1 MTTIYLR
8 SAKGSPLS
16 NTEVDTNFSNLNT
29 DKVEVS
35 DAVSENVVNK
45 IVKRDSAGN
54 FSAGTIT
61 ATLNGSA
68 TTSNLATN
76 IIGGAAGSIPYQT
89 SANTTTMLSAGA
101 TGRFLR
107 SNGPN
112 TVPSWEIGGLNS
124 NNTVADIL
132 EYPLMTTTV
141 NALVTQFD
149 ISTTKLAFNPARGSL
164 IVDNVQLGGASYS
177 TDHKL
182 SVAGSASISGSV
194 TAGGGFVGNASTV
207 TNGVY
212 TNTNQTISGN
222 KTFSGTTTFSGTID
236 GIALVNKMFPVGS
249 VYITATN
256 TNPGTFL
263 GGTWTQ
269 IGQGRTLIG
278 VGTLGD
284 DTYAAGNTGG
294 AARVT
299 LGINELPSHNHGG
312 TTGNESANHT
322 HSGSTSSAGSH
333 AHYITNNATV
343 WGGGANGNQGYIS
356 NNSDNTIKKSSLSDN
371 RRNESTD
378 AGAHIHTFTT
388 DINSGSH
395 THSISAQGGG
405 LAHENRMPYLAVYF
419 WQRTA

>member
-61 ATLNGSA
+61 AILNGSA

-112 TVPSWEIGGLNS
+112 TAPSWEIGGLNS

-164 IVDNVQLGGASYS
+164 IVDNVQLGGAVYS
-177 TDHKL
+177 DEYKL
-182 SVAGSASISGSV
+182 GVAGSVSVSGSV
-194 TAGGGFVGNASTV
+194 TASGFVGNASTV

-299 LGINELPSHNHGG
+299 LGINEIPSHNHGG
-312 TTGNESANHT
+312 ATGPISADHVHSGTTVAAGSHTHTTPLSDGGYFRYSGGGGLAGINVPLGADGTTSSDGAHTHTFTTGGVSSNHT
-322 HSGSTSSAGSH
+322 HS
-333 AHYITNNATV
+333 V
-343 WGGGANGNQGYIS
+343 
-356 NNSDNTIKKSSLSDN
+356 SL
-371 RRNESTD
+371 
-378 AGAHIHTFTT
+378 
-388 DINSGSH
+388 
-395 THSISAQGGG
+395 QGGG

>member
-8 SAKGSPLS
+8 STKGSPLS

-35 DAVSENVVNK
+35 DAVSENGVNK

-68 TTSNLATN
+68 TTSNLTTN

-101 TGRFLR
+101 AGCFLR

-112 TVPSWEIGGLNS
+112 TAPSWEIGGLNS

-182 SVAGSASISGSV
+182 SVAGSVSISGSV
-194 TAGGGFVGNASTV
+194 TADGFVGNASTV

-236 GIALVNKMFPVGS
+236 GIALVNKMFPVGAI
-249 VYITATN
+249 YITVGN

-269 IGQGRTLIG
+269 IAQGRTLIG
-278 VGTLGD
+278 VGTLGG
-284 DTYAAGNTGG
+284 DTYAAGDTGG
-294 AARVT
+294 SSRVA
-299 LGINELPSHNHGG
+299 LIISEIPSHNHGG
-312 TTGNESANHT
+312 ATGGQSTNHT
-322 HSGSTSSAGSH
+322 HVGTTASDGTHTHSTPLSDGGFFAYSGGGGISGTNRPLGNDGTTSSAG
-333 AHYITNNATV
+333 AHT
-343 WGGGANGNQGYIS
+343 
-356 NNSDNTIKKSSLSDN
+356 
-371 RRNESTD
+371 
-378 AGAHIHTFTT
+378 HTFTT
-388 DINSGSH
+388 AGASVDH
-395 THSISAQGGG
+395 THSIVSQGGG
-405 LAHENRMPYLAVYF
+405 AAHENRMPYLAVYF

>member
-8 SAKGSPLS
+8 STKGSPLS
-16 NTEVDTNFSNLNT
+16 NAEVDANFSNLNT
-29 DKVEVS
+29 DKVEVA

-68 TTSNLATN
+68 TRSNLATN

-89 SANTTTMLSAGA
+89 GANTTTMLSAGEA
-101 TGRFLR
+101 GRFLR

-112 TVPSWEIGGLNS
+112 TAPSWEIGGLNS
-124 NNTVADIL
+124 NNTTADVL

-182 SVAGSASISGSV
+182 SIAGSISVSGSV
-194 TAGGGFVGNASTV
+194 TASGGFVGNASTV

-236 GIALVNKMFPVGS
+236 GIALVNRMFPVGS
-249 VYITATN
+249 IYITATN

-263 GGTWTQ
+263 GGTWVQ
-269 IGQGRTLIG
+269 IAQGRTLIG
-278 VGTLGD
+278 VGTLGT
-284 DTYAAGNTGG
+284 DTYGVGATGG

-299 LGINELPSHNHGG
+299 LSVTEMPSHNHGG
-312 TTGNESANHT
+312 ATGGQSSDHT
-322 HSGSTSSAGSH
+322 HTGYTSESGLHTHTTPLSDGGHFLYSGGGGITGTNRPLGTDGTTSSAG
-333 AHYITNNATV
+333 N
-343 WGGGANGNQGYIS
+343 
-356 NNSDNTIKKSSLSDN
+356 
-371 RRNESTD
+371 
-378 AGAHIHTFTT
+378 
-388 DINSGSH
+388 H
-395 THSISAQGGG
+395 THTIQTYGTSNGHHHGISGDGGG

>member
-8 SAKGSPLS
+8 STKGSPLT
-16 NTEVDTNFSNLNT
+16 NAEVDANFSNLNT
-29 DKVEVS
+29 DKIEVA
-35 DAVSENVVNK
+35 DAVAENTANK
-45 IVKRDSAGN
+45 VVKRDVNGN
-54 FSAGTIT
+54 FSAGIIT

-112 TVPSWEIGGLNS
+112 TAPSWEIGGLNS

-177 TDHKL
+177 IDHKL
-182 SVAGSASISGSV
+182 SVAGSVSISGSV
-194 TAGGGFVGNASTV
+194 TAAGFVGNASTV

-269 IGQGRTLIG
+269 IAQGRTLIG

-312 TTGNESANHT
+312 SSGFESANHT
-322 HSGSTSSAGSH
+322 HSGT
-333 AHYITNNATV
+333 TN
-343 WGGGANGNQGYIS
+343 G
-356 NNSDNTIKKSSLSDN
+356 
-371 RRNESTD
+371 
-378 AGAHIHTFTT
+378 AGAHTHDVLLYQNAGGGVSAATAVLEHVGAAGSDQLARTLSNRALSNGDHTHAFITGS
-388 DINSGSH
+388 NSANH

-405 LAHENRMPYLAVYF
+405 GAHENRMPYLAVYF

>member
-8 SAKGSPLS
+8 STKGSPLS
-16 NTEVDTNFSNLNT
+16 NAEVDANFSNLNI

-61 ATLNGSA
+61 AILNGSA

-76 IIGGAAGSIPYQT
+76 IVGGAAGSIPYQT
-89 SANTTTMLSAGA
+89 GANTTTMLSAGA

-112 TVPSWEIGGLNS
+112 TAPSWEIGGLNS
-124 NNTVADIL
+124 NNTVADVL

-182 SVAGSASISGSV
+182 SVAGSVSVSGSV
-194 TAGGGFVGNASTV
+194 TASGFIGNASTV

-249 VYITATN
+249 IYITAGN

-269 IGQGRTLIG
+269 IAQGRTLIG
-278 VGTLGD
+278 VGTLGS
-284 DTYAAGNTGG
+284 DTYAAGDTGG

-299 LGINELPSHNHGG
+299 LGINEIPSHNHGG
-312 TTGNESANHT
+312 GTGTESADHT
-322 HSGSTSSAGSH
+322 HSGTTTSSGTHSH
-333 AHYITNNATV
+333 YVTNSATV
-343 WGGGANGNQGYIS
+343 WGGGANGNQAYIS

-378 AGAHIHTFTT
+378 AGAHTHTFTT
-388 DINSGSH
+388 GGISANH
-395 THSISAQGGG
+395 THAITAQGDGA
-405 LAHENRMPYLAVYF
+405 AHENRMPYLAVYF

>member
-8 SAKGSPLS
+8 STKGSPLS

-54 FSAGTIT
+54 FSAGIIT

-101 TGRFLR
+101 TGCFLR

-112 TVPSWEIGGLNS
+112 TAPSWEIGGLNS

-177 TDHKL
+177 SEYKL
-182 SVAGSASISGSV
+182 GVAGSVSISGSV
-194 TAGGGFVGNASTV
+194 TASGFIGNASTV

-236 GIALVNKMFPVGS
+236 GIALVNRMFPVGS

-263 GGTWTQ
+263 GGTWSQ

-278 VGTLGD
+278 VGTLDD
-284 DTYAAGNTGG
+284 DTYAAGNIGG
-294 AARVT
+294 SARVT

-312 TTGNESANHT
+312 ATGNQSDNHT
-322 HSGSTSSAGSH
+322 HTGYTSESGWH
-333 AHYITNNATV
+333 AHSGTV
-343 WGGGANGNQGYIS
+343 AGAYGGSYFGSGGFEEGQGAPDWQAVGIGGAGNHTHTVQTYGV
-356 NNSDNTIKKSSLSDN
+356 
-371 RRNESTD
+371 ST
-378 AGAHIHTFTT
+378 
-388 DINSGSH
+388 NH
-395 THSISAQGGG
+395 THSISAQGSG

>member
-8 SAKGSPLS
+8 STKGSPLS
-16 NTEVDTNFSNLNT
+16 NTEVDANFSNLNT
-29 DKVEVS
+29 DKVEAS

-54 FSAGTIT
+54 FSAGIIT

-76 IIGGAAGSIPYQT
+76 IIGGDTGSIPYQMGT
-89 SANTTTMLSAGA
+89 NTTTMLSAGT

-112 TVPSWEIGGLNS
+112 TAPSWEIGGLNS

-194 TAGGGFVGNASTV
+194 TASGFIGNASTV

-222 KTFSGTTTFSGTID
+222 KTFSGTTSFTGTID
-236 GIALVNKMFPVGS
+236 GIALVNRMFPVGAI
-249 VYITATN
+249 YITAEN
-256 TNPGTFL
+256 INPGTFL
-263 GGTWTQ
+263 GGTWAQ
-269 IGQGRTLIG
+269 IAQGRTLIG

-294 AARVT
+294 SARVT
-299 LGINELPSHNHGG
+299 LGINDLPSHNHGG
-312 TTGNESANHT
+312 ATGTQSANHT
-322 HSGSTSSAGSH
+322 HSGTTASSGEH
-333 AHYITNNATV
+333 AHYITNTATV
-343 WGGGANGNQGYIS
+343 WGGGANGSQGYLS
-356 NNSDNTIKKSSLSDN
+356 NDSNNTIKKSSLSDN

-378 AGAHIHTFTT
+378 AGAHTHTFTT
-388 DINSGSH
+388 GSNSANH

>member
-16 NTEVDTNFSNLNT
+16 NAEVDANFSNLNT
-29 DKVEVS
+29 DKIEVV
-35 DAVSENVVNK
+35 DAVAENTANK
-45 IVKRDSAGN
+45 VVKRDANGN

-89 SANTTTMLSAGA
+89 SANTTTMLSAGD

-112 TVPSWEIGGLNS
+112 TAPSWEIGGLNS
-124 NNTVADIL
+124 NNTVADVL

-177 TDHKL
+177 TDHTL

-249 VYITATN
+249 VYITVTN

-269 IGQGRTLIG
+269 IARGRTLIG

-284 DTYAAGNTGG
+284 DTYEAGNTGG

-312 TTGNESANHT
+312 ATGLQSADHSHFGTTESAGAHTHTINEGSAAPTTGGALT
-322 HSGSTSSAGSH
+322 SGDDYTNVVHRTQTTSSAG
-333 AHYITNNATV
+333 
-343 WGGGANGNQGYIS
+343 G
-356 NNSDNTIKKSSLSDN
+356 
-371 RRNESTD
+371 
-378 AGAHIHTFTT
+378 HTHSFTT
-388 DINSGSH
+388 GGISANH

>member
-8 SAKGSPLS
+8 STKGSPLS

-29 DKVEVS
+29 DKIEVA
-35 DAVSENVVNK
+35 DAVAENTANK
-45 IVKRDSAGN
+45 IVKRDADGN

-112 TVPSWEIGGLNS
+112 TAPSWEIGGLNS
-124 NNTVADIL
+124 NNTVADVL

-177 TDHKL
+177 IDHKL

-194 TAGGGFVGNASTV
+194 TAAGGFVGNASTV

-269 IGQGRTLIG
+269 IAQGRTLIG

-299 LGINELPSHNHGG
+299 LGINEIPSHNHGG
-312 TTGNESANHT
+312 ATGNVSNDHT
-322 HSGSTSSAGSH
+322 HSGTTASAGAHTHTINEGTLGGGGSGALTSGDDYTNEVYRTQTTSSAGGHEHS
-333 AHYITNNATV
+333 
-343 WGGGANGNQGYIS
+343 
-356 NNSDNTIKKSSLSDN
+356 
-371 RRNESTD
+371 
-378 AGAHIHTFTT
+378 FTT
-388 DINSGSH
+388 GGISANH

>member
-1 MTTIYLR
+1 
-8 SAKGSPLS
+8 
-16 NTEVDTNFSNLNT
+16 
-29 DKVEVS
+29 
-35 DAVSENVVNK
+35 
-45 IVKRDSAGN
+45 
-54 FSAGTIT
+54 
-61 ATLNGSA
+61 
-68 TTSNLATN
+68 
-76 IIGGAAGSIPYQT
+76 
-89 SANTTTMLSAGA
+89 MLSAGA
-101 TGRFLR
+101 TGCFLR

-112 TVPSWEIGGLNS
+112 TAPSWEIGGLNS

-182 SVAGSASISGSV
+182 SVAGSVSISGSV
-194 TAGGGFVGNASTV
+194 TAAGFVGNASTV

-236 GIALVNKMFPVGS
+236 GIALVNRMFPVGS

-322 HSGSTSSAGSH
+322 HSGTTASAGAHTHTINEGSAAPTTGGALTSGDDYTNVVHHTQTTSSAGGHEHS
-333 AHYITNNATV
+333 
-343 WGGGANGNQGYIS
+343 
-356 NNSDNTIKKSSLSDN
+356 
-371 RRNESTD
+371 
-378 AGAHIHTFTT
+378 FTT
-388 DINSGSH
+388 GGISANH

>member
-8 SAKGSPLS
+8 STKGSPLS

-54 FSAGTIT
+54 FSAGIIT

-101 TGRFLR
+101 TGCFLR

-112 TVPSWEIGGLNS
+112 TAPSWEIGGLNS

-177 TDHKL
+177 SEYKL
-182 SVAGSASISGSV
+182 GVAGSVSISGSV
-194 TAGGGFVGNASTV
+194 TASGFIGNASTV

-236 GIALVNKMFPVGS
+236 GIALVNRMFPVGS

-263 GGTWTQ
+263 GGTWSQ

-278 VGTLGD
+278 VGTLDD
-284 DTYAAGNTGG
+284 DTYAAGNIGG
-294 AARVT
+294 SARVT

-312 TTGNESANHT
+312 VTGLQSVNHSHTGTTSF
-322 HSGSTSSAGSH
+322 
-333 AHYITNNATV
+333 
-343 WGGGANGNQGYIS
+343 
-356 NNSDNTIKKSSLSDN
+356 
-371 RRNESTD
+371 
-378 AGAHIHTFTT
+378 AGAHNHSTPLDDGGYFRYSGGGGSAGISVPLGNDGTT
-388 DINSGSH
+388 SWNGDHSHSFVTGSNSADH
-395 THSISAQGGG
+395 YHHISTQGGG

>member
-8 SAKGSPLS
+8 SAKGSPLT
-16 NTEVDTNFSNLNT
+16 NAEVDANFSNLNT
-29 DKVEVS
+29 DKIEVA
-35 DAVSENVVNK
+35 DAVAENTANK
-45 IVKRDSAGN
+45 VVKRDANGN
-54 FSAGTIT
+54 FSAGIIT

-101 TGRFLR
+101 TGCFLR

-112 TVPSWEIGGLNS
+112 TAPSWEIGGLNS

-164 IVDNVQLGGASYS
+164 IVDNVQLGGAVYS
-177 TDHKL
+177 DEYKL
-182 SVAGSASISGSV
+182 GVAGSVSVSGSV
-194 TAGGGFVGNASTV
+194 TASGFIGNASTV

-222 KTFSGTTTFSGTID
+222 KTFSGTTSFTGTID

-249 VYITATN
+249 IYITAGN

-269 IGQGRTLIG
+269 IAQGRTLIG
-278 VGTLGD
+278 VGTLGG
-284 DTYAAGNTGG
+284 DTYAAGDTGG
-294 AARVT
+294 SSRVT
-299 LGINELPSHNHGG
+299 LSISEIPSHNHGG
-312 TTGNESANHT
+312 ATGGQSTNHT
-322 HSGSTSSAGSH
+322 HSGTTASDGTHTHSTPLSDGGFFPYSGGGGISGTNRPLGADGTTSSAGSH
-333 AHYITNNATV
+333 T
-343 WGGGANGNQGYIS
+343 
-356 NNSDNTIKKSSLSDN
+356 
-371 RRNESTD
+371 
-378 AGAHIHTFTT
+378 HTFTT
-388 DINSGSH
+388 GGVSVDH
-395 THSISAQGGG
+395 THSITAQGGG
-405 LAHENRMPYLAVYF
+405 GAHENRMPYLAVYF

>member
-1 MTTIYLR
+1 M
-8 SAKGSPLS
+8 
-16 NTEVDTNFSNLNT
+16 
-29 DKVEVS
+29 
-35 DAVSENVVNK
+35 
-45 IVKRDSAGN
+45 
-54 FSAGTIT
+54 GT
-61 ATLNGSA
+61 
-68 TTSNLATN
+68 
-76 IIGGAAGSIPYQT
+76 
-89 SANTTTMLSAGA
+89 NTTTMLSAGA

-107 SNGPN
+107 SNGPSAA
-112 TVPSWEIGGLNS
+112 PSWEIGGLNS

-164 IVDNVQLGGASYS
+164 IVDNMQLGGAVYS
-177 TDHKL
+177 DEYKL
-182 SVAGSASISGSV
+182 GVAGSVSVSGSV
-194 TAGGGFVGNASTV
+194 TASGFIGNASTV

-222 KTFSGTTTFSGTID
+222 KTFSGTTSFTGTID
-236 GIALVNKMFPVGS
+236 GIALVNKMFPVGAI
-249 VYITATN
+249 YITAGN

-269 IGQGRTLIG
+269 IAQGRTLIG

-294 AARVT
+294 SARVT

-312 TTGNESANHT
+312 QTGLQSVNHSHTGTTAS
-322 HSGSTSSAGSH
+322 
-333 AHYITNNATV
+333 
-343 WGGGANGNQGYIS
+343 
-356 NNSDNTIKKSSLSDN
+356 
-371 RRNESTD
+371 
-378 AGAHIHTFTT
+378 AGAHNHTTPLNDGGYFRYSGGGGSTGIAVPLSADGTTSWNGDHSHWFTT
-388 DINSGSH
+388 GSNSTDHYHG
-395 THSISAQGGG
+395 ISAQGGG

>member
-8 SAKGSPLS
+8 STKGSPLS
-16 NTEVDTNFSNLNT
+16 NTEVDANFSNLNT

-54 FSAGTIT
+54 FSAGIIT

-101 TGRFLR
+101 TGHFLR

-112 TVPSWEIGGLNS
+112 TAPSWEIGGLNS
-124 NNTVADIL
+124 NDTVADIL

-236 GIALVNKMFPVGS
+236 GIALVNRMFPVGS

-263 GGTWTQ
+263 GGTWAQ
-269 IGQGRTLIG
+269 IAQGRTLIG
-278 VGTLGD
+278 VGTLD
-284 DTYAAGNTGG
+284 SDTYAAGATGG

-299 LGINELPSHNHGG
+299 LTTTEMPSHNHGG
-312 TTGNESANHT
+312 NTGGQSNDHSHTGYTSESGWHT
-322 HSGSTSSAGSH
+322 HSG
-333 AHYITNNATV
+333 AT
-343 WGGGANGNQGYIS
+343 GGAYGGSYFGSGGFEDGQGAPDWHAALMGVAGN
-356 NNSDNTIKKSSLSDN
+356 
-371 RRNESTD
+371 
-378 AGAHIHTFTT
+378 
-388 DINSGSH
+388 H
-395 THSISAQGGG
+395 THTVQTYGISADHHHGISAQGGG

>member
-8 SAKGSPLS
+8 STKGSPLS
-16 NTEVDTNFSNLNT
+16 NTEVDANFSNLNT
-29 DKVEVS
+29 DKIEVA
-35 DAVSENVVNK
+35 DAVAENTANK
-45 IVKRDSAGN
+45 VVKRDVNGN

-101 TGRFLR
+101 TGCFLR

-112 TVPSWEIGGLNS
+112 TAPSWEIGGLNS
-124 NNTVADIL
+124 NDTVADIL

-177 TDHKL
+177 IDHKL
-182 SVAGSASISGSV
+182 SVAGSVSISGSV
-194 TAGGGFVGNASTV
+194 TAAGFVGNASTV

-236 GIALVNKMFPVGS
+236 GIALVNRMFPVGS

-263 GGTWTQ
+263 GGTWSQ

-284 DTYAAGNTGG
+284 DTYAAGNIGG
-294 AARVT
+294 SARVT

-312 TTGNESANHT
+312 SSGFESANHT
-322 HSGSTSSAGSH
+322 HSGT
-333 AHYITNNATV
+333 TN
-343 WGGGANGNQGYIS
+343 G
-356 NNSDNTIKKSSLSDN
+356 
-371 RRNESTD
+371 
-378 AGAHIHTFTT
+378 AGAHTHDVLLYQSAGGAVSAATAVLEQPAAGGNDQLARTLSARALGGGDHTHTFTT
-388 DINSGSH
+388 GGISANH

>member
-16 NTEVDTNFSNLNT
+16 NAEVDANFSNLNT

-112 TVPSWEIGGLNS
+112 TAPSWEIGGLNS

-164 IVDNVQLGGASYS
+164 IVDNMQLGGASYS
-177 TDHKL
+177 IDHKL
-182 SVAGSASISGSV
+182 SVAGSVSISGSV
-194 TAGGGFVGNASTV
+194 TADGFVGNASTV

-299 LGINELPSHNHGG
+299 LGINEIPSHNHGG
-312 TTGNESANHT
+312 ATGTVSNDHT
-322 HSGSTSSAGSH
+322 HSGSTSVAGGHNHTTPLSDGGYFRYSGGGGSAGIHVPVGADGTTSWNGDHSH
-333 AHYITNNATV
+333 
-343 WGGGANGNQGYIS
+343 W
-356 NNSDNTIKKSSLSDN
+356 
-371 RRNESTD
+371 
-378 AGAHIHTFTT
+378 FTT
-388 DINSGSH
+388 GGISANH
-395 THSISAQGGG
+395 THAVASQGGG

>member
-89 SANTTTMLSAGA
+89 GANTTTMLSAGA

-112 TVPSWEIGGLNS
+112 TAPSWEIGGLNS

-164 IVDNVQLGGASYS
+164 IVDNVQLGGAVYS
-177 TDHKL
+177 DEYKL
-182 SVAGSASISGSV
+182 GVAGSVSVSGSV
-194 TAGGGFVGNASTV
+194 TASGFVGNASTV

-249 VYITATN
+249 VYITVTN
-256 TNPGTFL
+256 ANPGSFL
-263 GGTWTQ
+263 GGTWSQ

-299 LGINELPSHNHGG
+299 LGINEIPSHNHGG
-312 TTGNESANHT
+312 ATGNVSNDHT
-322 HSGSTSSAGSH
+322 HSGTTASAGAHTHTINEGSAAPTTGGALTSGDDYTNVVHRTQTTSSAGGHEHS
-333 AHYITNNATV
+333 
-343 WGGGANGNQGYIS
+343 
-356 NNSDNTIKKSSLSDN
+356 
-371 RRNESTD
+371 
-378 AGAHIHTFTT
+378 FTT
-388 DINSGSH
+388 GGISANH

>member
-16 NTEVDTNFSNLNT
+16 NAEVDANFSNLNT
-29 DKVEVS
+29 DKIEVA
-35 DAVSENVVNK
+35 DAVAENTANK
-45 IVKRDSAGN
+45 VVKRDVNGN
-54 FSAGTIT
+54 FSAGIIT

-89 SANTTTMLSAGA
+89 GTNTTTMLSAGA
-101 TGRFLR
+101 AGRFLR
-107 SNGPN
+107 SNGSN
-112 TVPSWEIGGLNS
+112 TAPSWEIGGLNS
-124 NNTVADIL
+124 NNTVADVL

-177 TDHKL
+177 ADHKL
-182 SVAGSASISGSV
+182 NVAGAVSISGSV
-194 TAGGGFVGNASTV
+194 TASGGFVGNASTV

-222 KTFSGTTTFSGTID
+222 KTFSGTTSFTGTID
-236 GIALVNKMFPVGS
+236 GIALVNKIFPVGS

-256 TNPGTFL
+256 ANPGSFL
-263 GGTWTQ
+263 GGTWSQ

-284 DTYAAGNTGG
+284 DTYAVGNTGG
-294 AARVT
+294 SARVT

-312 TTGNESANHT
+312 QTGLQSVNHSHTGTTSFAGAHT
-322 HSGSTSSAGSH
+322 HSTPLNDGGYFSYSGGGGSTGIAVPLSADGTTSSAGSH
-333 AHYITNNATV
+333 T
-343 WGGGANGNQGYIS
+343 
-356 NNSDNTIKKSSLSDN
+356 
-371 RRNESTD
+371 
-378 AGAHIHTFTT
+378 HIFTT
-388 DINSGSH
+388 GSNTTDH
-395 THSISAQGGG
+395 HHGIGTQGGG

>member
-16 NTEVDTNFSNLNT
+16 NAEVDANFSNLNT
-29 DKVEVS
+29 DKIEVA
-35 DAVSENVVNK
+35 DAVAENTANK
-45 IVKRDSAGN
+45 VVKRDANGN

-101 TGRFLR
+101 AGRFLR

-112 TVPSWEIGGLNS
+112 TAPSWEIGGLNS

-177 TDHKL
+177 SEYKL
-182 SVAGSASISGSV
+182 GVAGSVSISGSV
-194 TAGGGFVGNASTV
+194 TASGGFVGNASTV

-236 GIALVNKMFPVGS
+236 GVALVNKMFPVGAI
-249 VYITATN
+249 YITVGN

-269 IGQGRTLIG
+269 IAQGRTLIG
-278 VGTLGD
+278 VGTLGG
-284 DTYAAGNTGG
+284 DTYAAGDTGG
-294 AARVT
+294 SSRVA
-299 LGINELPSHNHGG
+299 LIISEIPSHNHGG
-312 TTGNESANHT
+312 ATGGQSTNHT
-322 HSGSTSSAGSH
+322 HVGTTASDGTHTHSTPLSDGGFFAYSGGGGISGTNRPLGNDGTTSSAG
-333 AHYITNNATV
+333 AHT
-343 WGGGANGNQGYIS
+343 
-356 NNSDNTIKKSSLSDN
+356 
-371 RRNESTD
+371 
-378 AGAHIHTFTT
+378 HTFTT
-388 DINSGSH
+388 AGASVDH
-395 THSISAQGGG
+395 THSIVSQGGG
-405 LAHENRMPYLAVYF
+405 AAHENRMPYLAVYF

>member
-8 SAKGSPLS
+8 STKGSPLS
-16 NTEVDTNFSNLNT
+16 NAEVDTNFSNLNT

-76 IIGGAAGSIPYQT
+76 IIGGAAGSIPYQ
-89 SANTTTMLSAGA
+89 SAANTTVMLSPGA
-101 TGRFLR
+101 SGRYLR

-112 TVPSWEIGGLNS
+112 TAPSWEISGLNS
-124 NNTVADIL
+124 NNTAADVL

-149 ISTTKLAFNPARGSL
+149 ISITKLAFNPSRGSL
-164 IVDNVQLGGASYS
+164 ITDNLQLGGAAYS
-177 TDHKL
+177 SEYKL
-182 SVAGSASISGSV
+182 DVAGSINVSGSV
-194 TAGGGFVGNASTV
+194 TASGFIGNASTV

-212 TNTNQTISGN
+212 TNTNQTISGD
-222 KTFSGTTTFSGTID
+222 KTFSGTTSFTGTID
-236 GIALVNKMFPVGS
+236 GIALVNKMFPVGAI
-249 VYITATN
+249 YITAGN

-263 GGTWTQ
+263 GGTWAQ
-269 IGQGRTLIG
+269 IAQGRTLIG
-278 VGTLGD
+278 VGTLGS
-284 DTYAAGNTGG
+284 DTYAAGDTGG
-294 AARVT
+294 SSRVT
-299 LGINELPSHNHGG
+299 LSISEIPSHNHDGATGG
-312 TTGNESANHT
+312 QSTNHT
-322 HSGSTSSAGSH
+322 HSGTTASAGAHTHSTPLSDGGYFQYSGGGGLSGTNRPLGADGTTSSAG
-333 AHYITNNATV
+333 AHT
-343 WGGGANGNQGYIS
+343 
-356 NNSDNTIKKSSLSDN
+356 
-371 RRNESTD
+371 
-378 AGAHIHTFTT
+378 HTFTT
-388 DINSGSH
+388 DGVSANH

>member
-8 SAKGSPLS
+8 STKGSPLT
-16 NTEVDTNFSNLNT
+16 NAEVDLNFSNLNT
-29 DKVEVS
+29 DKAEVS
-35 DAVSENVVNK
+35 DAVPENVINK
-45 IVKRDSAGN
+45 IVRRDSNGN

-61 ATLNGSA
+61 ASLNGSA
-68 TTSNLATN
+68 SSSLVSNN
-76 IIGGAAGSIPYQT
+76 ISGGSVGSIPYQLAANSTGMLAPGT
-89 SANTTTMLSAGA
+89 SGT
-101 TGRFLR
+101 FLR
-107 SNGPN
+107 SNGPGSA
-112 TVPSWEIGGLNS
+112 PSWVVGGLNS
-124 NNTVADIL
+124 MNVTADIL
-132 EYPLMTTTV
+132 EYPLMSTTV
-141 NALVTQFD
+141 NGLVTQFD
-149 ISTTKLAFNPARGSL
+149 ITTTKLAFNPARGSL
-164 IVDNVQLGGASYS
+164 ITDNLQLGGATYSASYQ
-177 TDHKL
+177 L
-182 SVAGSASISGSV
+182 NVAGSAIVSGSI
-194 TAGGGFVGNASTV
+194 TATGGFVGNASTV

-212 TNTNQTISGN
+212 TNTTQTISGN
-222 KTFSGTTTFSGTID
+222 KTFSGTTTFTGSVD
-236 GIALVNKMFPVGS
+236 GLALVNKLFPVGS
-249 VYITATN
+249 VYITISN

-263 GGTWTQ
+263 GGTWVQ
-269 IGQGRTLIG
+269 IAQGRTLIG

-312 TTGNESANHT
+312 TTGNESTNHT

-356 NNSDNTIKKSSLSDN
+356 NSSNDTIKKSSLSDN

-378 AGAHIHTFTT
+378 AGAHTHTFTT

>member
-8 SAKGSPLS
+8 STKGTPLS
-16 NTEVDTNFSNLNT
+16 NAEVDANFSNLNT

-35 DAVSENVVNK
+35 DIASENVVNK

-76 IIGGAAGSIPYQT
+76 IVGGVAGSIPYQT
-89 SANTTTMLSAGA
+89 GANTTTMLSAGA

-112 TVPSWEIGGLNS
+112 TAPSWEIGGLNS
-124 NNTVADIL
+124 NNTAADVL

-177 TDHKL
+177 TGHKL
-182 SVAGSASISGSV
+182 SVSGAVSISGSV
-194 TAGGGFVGNASTV
+194 TASGGFVGNASTV

-222 KTFSGTTTFSGTID
+222 KTFSGTTSFTGTID

-249 VYITATN
+249 IYITAGN

-263 GGTWTQ
+263 GGTWVQ
-269 IGQGRTLIG
+269 IAAGRTLIG
-278 VGTLGD
+278 VGTLGS
-284 DTYAAGNTGG
+284 DTYAAGATGG
-294 AARVT
+294 VARVT
-299 LGINELPSHNHGG
+299 LTTNEMPAHNHGG
-312 TTGNESANHT
+312 ATGITSTDHTHTGTTNWSGEHEHTYDRFTGNTSGSVANIPIDGNGATRYSDHTNSWGAGGHSHSFTTSNPSQTHT
-322 HSGSTSSAGSH
+322 HP
-333 AHYITNNATV
+333 V
-343 WGGGANGNQGYIS
+343 
-356 NNSDNTIKKSSLSDN
+356 
-371 RRNESTD
+371 
-378 AGAHIHTFTT
+378 
-388 DINSGSH
+388 
-395 THSISAQGGG
+395 SIEGGG

>member
-1 MTTIYLR
+1 MTIIYLR
-8 SAKGSPLS
+8 STKGSPLS
-16 NTEVDTNFSNLNT
+16 NTEVDANFSNLNT
-29 DKVEVS
+29 DKIEVA
-35 DAVSENVVNK
+35 DAVAENTANK
-45 IVKRDSAGN
+45 VVKRDANGN

-101 TGRFLR
+101 TGCFLR

-112 TVPSWEIGGLNS
+112 TAPSWEIGGLNS

-177 TDHKL
+177 IDHKL
-182 SVAGSASISGSV
+182 SVAGSVSISGSV
-194 TAGGGFVGNASTV
+194 TAAGFVGNASTV

-236 GIALVNKMFPVGS
+236 GIALVNRMFPVGS
-249 VYITATN
+249 VYITVTN

-263 GGTWTQ
+263 GGTWAQ
-269 IGQGRTLIG
+269 IAQGRTLIG
-278 VGTLGD
+278 VGTLD
-284 DTYAAGNTGG
+284 SDTYAAGATGG

-299 LGINELPSHNHGG
+299 LTTTEMPSHNHGG
-312 TTGNESANHT
+312 TTGGQSADHFHGGTTASAGEHT
-322 HSGSTSSAGSH
+322 HTVTLASQAYFYGGASSVAVQAAGSTTTSPAGVH
-333 AHYITNNATV
+333 T
-343 WGGGANGNQGYIS
+343 
-356 NNSDNTIKKSSLSDN
+356 
-371 RRNESTD
+371 
-378 AGAHIHTFTT
+378 HTFTT
-388 DINSGSH
+388 GGVSANH
-395 THSISAQGGG
+395 NHSINAQGGG
-405 LAHENRMPYLAVYF
+405 GAHENRMPYLAVYF

>member
-8 SAKGSPLS
+8 STKGSPLS
-16 NTEVDTNFSNLNT
+16 NTEVDTNFRNLNT

-68 TTSNLATN
+68 TTSNLTTN

-101 TGRFLR
+101 AGRFLR

-112 TVPSWEIGGLNS
+112 TAPSWEIGGLNS
-124 NNTVADIL
+124 NNTVADVL

-177 TDHKL
+177 INHKL
-182 SVAGSASISGSV
+182 SVAGSVSISGSV
-194 TAGGGFVGNASTV
+194 TAAGFVGNASTV

-269 IGQGRTLIG
+269 IAQGRTLIG

-322 HSGSTSSAGSH
+322 HSGTTASAGTHAHTTPLSDGGYFQYSGGGGISGTNRPLGADGTTSS
-333 AHYITNNATV
+333 
-343 WGGGANGNQGYIS
+343 
-356 NNSDNTIKKSSLSDN
+356 D
-371 RRNESTD
+371 
-378 AGAHIHTFTT
+378 GAHTHTFTT
-388 DINSGSH
+388 NGVSANH

>member
-16 NTEVDTNFSNLNT
+16 NAEVDANFSNLNT
-29 DKVEVS
+29 DKIEVA
-35 DAVSENVVNK
+35 DAVAENTANK
-45 IVKRDSAGN
+45 VVKRDANGN

-101 TGRFLR
+101 AGRFLR

-112 TVPSWEIGGLNS
+112 TAPSWEIGGLNS

-177 TDHKL
+177 SEYKL
-182 SVAGSASISGSV
+182 GVAGSVSISGSV
-194 TAGGGFVGNASTV
+194 TASGGFVGNASTV

-236 GIALVNKMFPVGS
+236 GIALVNKMFPVGAI
-249 VYITATN
+249 YITVGN

-269 IGQGRTLIG
+269 IAQGRTLIG
-278 VGTLGD
+278 VGTLGG
-284 DTYAAGNTGG
+284 DTYAAGDTGG
-294 AARVT
+294 SSRVA
-299 LGINELPSHNHGG
+299 LIISEIPSHNHGG
-312 TTGNESANHT
+312 ATGGQSTNHT
-322 HSGSTSSAGSH
+322 HVGTTASDGTHTHSTPLSDGGFFAYSGGGGISGTNRPLGNDGTTSSAG
-333 AHYITNNATV
+333 AHT
-343 WGGGANGNQGYIS
+343 
-356 NNSDNTIKKSSLSDN
+356 
-371 RRNESTD
+371 
-378 AGAHIHTFTT
+378 HTFTT
-388 DINSGSH
+388 AGASVDH
-395 THSISAQGGG
+395 THSIVSQGGG
-405 LAHENRMPYLAVYF
+405 AAHENRMPYLAVYF

>member
-8 SAKGSPLS
+8 STKGSPLS
-16 NTEVDTNFSNLNT
+16 NTEVDANFSNLNT

-101 TGRFLR
+101 TGCFLR

-112 TVPSWEIGGLNS
+112 TAPSWEIGGLNS

-177 TDHKL
+177 IDHKL
-182 SVAGSASISGSV
+182 SVAGSVSISGSV
-194 TAGGGFVGNASTV
+194 TAAGFVGNASTV

-236 GIALVNKMFPVGS
+236 GIALVNRMFPVGS

-312 TTGNESANHT
+312 ATGNQSVDHT
-322 HSGSTSSAGSH
+322 HSGTTAS
-333 AHYITNNATV
+333 
-343 WGGGANGNQGYIS
+343 
-356 NNSDNTIKKSSLSDN
+356 
-371 RRNESTD
+371 
-378 AGAHIHTFTT
+378 AGAHTHDILLYQNQGGTVTAATAVLEHVGAGGSDQLARTLSNRALSGGDHTHAFITGS
-388 DINSGSH
+388 NSANH

>member
-8 SAKGSPLS
+8 STKGSPLS

-54 FSAGTIT
+54 FSAGIIT

-101 TGRFLR
+101 TGCFLR

-112 TVPSWEIGGLNS
+112 TAPSWEIGGLNS

-177 TDHKL
+177 SEYKL
-182 SVAGSASISGSV
+182 GVAGSVSISGSV
-194 TAGGGFVGNASTV
+194 TASGFIGNASTV

-236 GIALVNKMFPVGS
+236 GIALVNRMFPVGS

-256 TNPGTFL
+256 TNHGTFL
-263 GGTWTQ
+263 GGTWSQ

-278 VGTLGD
+278 VGTLDD
-284 DTYAAGNTGG
+284 DTYAAGNIGG
-294 AARVT
+294 SARVT

-312 TTGNESANHT
+312 ATGNQSVNHT
-322 HSGSTSSAGSH
+322 HSGTTASAGAHNHTTPLNDGGHFQYSGGGGTPGINIPLGADGTTSSAG
-333 AHYITNNATV
+333 AHT
-343 WGGGANGNQGYIS
+343 
-356 NNSDNTIKKSSLSDN
+356 
-371 RRNESTD
+371 
-378 AGAHIHTFTT
+378 HTFTT
-388 DINSGSH
+388 DGVSANH
-395 THSISAQGGG
+395 THSISAQGSG

>member
-61 ATLNGSA
+61 AILNGSA

-101 TGRFLR
+101 AGRFLR

-112 TVPSWEIGGLNS
+112 TAPSWEIGGLNS

-194 TAGGGFVGNASTV
+194 TAGGGFIGNASTV

-322 HSGSTSSAGSH
+322 HSGTTASAGAHTHTINEGSAVPTTGGALTSGDDYTNVVHHTQTTSSAEGHEHS
-333 AHYITNNATV
+333 
-343 WGGGANGNQGYIS
+343 
-356 NNSDNTIKKSSLSDN
+356 
-371 RRNESTD
+371 
-378 AGAHIHTFTT
+378 FTT
-388 DINSGSH
+388 GGISANH

>member
-8 SAKGSPLS
+8 STKGTPLS
-16 NTEVDTNFSNLNT
+16 NAEVDANFSNLNT

-35 DAVSENVVNK
+35 DIASENVVNK

-76 IIGGAAGSIPYQT
+76 IVGGVAGSIPYQT
-89 SANTTTMLSAGA
+89 GANTTTMLSAGA

-112 TVPSWEIGGLNS
+112 TAPSWEISGLNS
-124 NNTVADIL
+124 NNTAADVL

-141 NALVTQFD
+141 NGLVTQFD
-149 ISTTKLAFNPARGSL
+149 ISITKLAFNPARGSL

-177 TDHKL
+177 ADHKL
-182 SVAGSASISGSV
+182 SVAGAVSISGSV
-194 TAGGGFVGNASTV
+194 TASGGFVGNASTV

-256 TNPGTFL
+256 ANPGSFL
-263 GGTWTQ
+263 GGTWSQ

-294 AARVT
+294 SARVT

-312 TTGNESANHT
+312 VTGLQSANHT
-322 HSGSTSSAGSH
+322 HSGTTAS
-333 AHYITNNATV
+333 
-343 WGGGANGNQGYIS
+343 
-356 NNSDNTIKKSSLSDN
+356 
-371 RRNESTD
+371 
-378 AGAHIHTFTT
+378 AGAHNHTTPLNDGGHFQYAGGGGTAGIAIPLGADGTTSWNGDHSHSFTT
-388 DINSGSH
+388 GSNSADHYHG
-395 THSISAQGGG
+395 ISTQGGG